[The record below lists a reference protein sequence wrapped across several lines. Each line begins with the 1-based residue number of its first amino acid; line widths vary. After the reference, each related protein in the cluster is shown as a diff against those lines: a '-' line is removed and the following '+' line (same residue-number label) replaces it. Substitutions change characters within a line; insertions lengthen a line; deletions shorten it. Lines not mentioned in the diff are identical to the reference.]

1 MRAQAAT
8 MAPADWGLILVLSV
22 IWGGSFFFYKVLV
35 ASLPPLTIVLGRVGI
50 AALALHVVLAAR
62 GLRMPRGWRIWAG
75 FAMLGFLNNIVPFGL
90 IVFGETRITS
100 GMASILNATTPIFAV
115 LVGHALG
122 DRVPGG
128 GERLTGA
135 RIAGV
140 LAGFAGVL
148 VLVGPDALSPFGHHD
163 LPAEAACLAASLS
176 YAVGGFYAKRFRA
189 LAPLQLTIGQLTA
202 STVMLL
208 PVVLLF
214 EKPWTLAMPD
224 AGAWAALLAIALAC
238 TAFAYLLFFRVLA
251 SAGAT
256 NVMLVTFLLPISALA
271 LGHVALGEPVGLR
284 ALGGMALI
292 GLGLAA
298 IDGRLPARLRA
309 ALPARAG

>member
-8 MAPADWGLILVLSV
+8 MTPADWGLILVLSV
-22 IWGGSFFFYKVLV
+22 VWGGSFFFYKVLV
-35 ASLPPLTIVLGRVGI
+35 TALPPFTIVLGRVGI
-50 AALALHVVLAAR
+50 AALALHVVLVVR
-62 GLRMPRGWRIWAG
+62 GIRLPRDGRTWGR
-75 FAMLGFLNNIVPFGL
+75 FAMLGFLNNVVPFGL

-115 LVGHALG
+115 LVGHALA
-122 DRVPGG
+122 DRAAGG
-128 GERLTGA
+128 GERLTRWRA
-135 RIAGV
+135 AGV

-176 YAVGGFYAKRFRA
+176 YAVAGFYAKRLRG
-189 LAPLQLTIGQLTA
+189 LAPLQVATGQVTA
-202 STVMLL
+202 STIMLL
-208 PVVLLF
+208 PVVLVF
-214 EKPWTLAMPD
+214 ERPWTLAMPD
-224 AGAWAALLAIALAC
+224 AGTWAALLALALLC
-238 TAFAYLLFFRVLA
+238 TAFAYLLFFRILA

-271 LGHVALGEPVGLR
+271 LGHVALGEPVGWS

-309 ALPARAG
+309 ALPA